1 MTLMTEQ
8 TTVLSV
14 AAPIFVPSAPA
25 PVMFFRSDPAK
36 ASVTQ
41 IKVKKQGRRGAARA
55 QENATAAPDFR
66 SSSIKKPKSPPVR
79 APTHNNAAPLVRL
92 SGVKL
97 VRSKSDRDRL
107 LQVAQEIVE
116 SQVAQDEGMPP
127 PPQPAATPA
136 TPSTSNDLLTEDFL
150 KLSGV
155 PLTRSAASELAIIM
169 GNDCSLGF

>member
-1 MTLMTEQ
+1 MHG
-8 TTVLSV
+8 VF
-14 AAPIFVPSAPA
+14 A
-25 PVMFFRSDPAK
+25 
-36 ASVTQ
+36 
-41 IKVKKQGRRGAARA
+41 G
-55 QENATAAPDFR
+55 
-66 SSSIKKPKSPPVR
+66 
-79 APTHNNAAPLVRL
+79 
-92 SGVKL
+92 GVKL

-116 SQVAQDEGMPP
+116 SQAAQEASMPP
-127 PPQPAATPA
+127 PPQPATPT